1 MIAIIIVIVI
11 IIIIIIIFIAFMQS
25 IYGYIPET
33 NHVYVVYT

>member
-1 MIAIIIVIVI
+1 MIAIIIV